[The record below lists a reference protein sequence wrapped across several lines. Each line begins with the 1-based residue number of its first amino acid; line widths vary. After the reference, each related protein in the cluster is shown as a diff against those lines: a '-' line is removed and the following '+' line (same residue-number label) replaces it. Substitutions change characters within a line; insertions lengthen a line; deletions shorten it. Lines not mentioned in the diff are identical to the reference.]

1 MTRSKPVKRLTA
13 GHLFIF
19 VRKENKLNSLLPGN
33 QILKSLELLAKVEL
47 VGDNVTNNPPTVKKM
62 SNCPPQA
69 VDTVK
74 K

>member
-1 MTRSKPVKRLTA
+1 MTRSKLGKRLTA
-13 GHLFIF
+13 GLFIYLCL
-19 VRKENKLNSLLPGN
+19 KENKLNSLLPGN